1 MIVTIDNQED
11 YIFTATVTENV
22 FVFFSTST
30 FLYSQIPF

>member
-1 MIVTIDNQED
+1 MIVKIDNRED

-30 FLYSQIPF
+30 F